1 MSRAEGHADALIAG
15 GGLVGLTLACLLA
28 QFGRAAAVVDAREP
42 EAGLDAGFDG
52 RASAIAAGSVR
63 ILKRAGA
70 WAALGDAEARLA
82 ASPSE
87 HHSCIAPTFDTASG
101 KYT

>member
-1 MSRAEGHADALIAG
+1 MLIAG

-28 QFGRAAAVVDAREP
+28 QSGRAAAVVDAREP

-63 ILKRAGA
+63 ILERAGA

-82 ASPSE
+82 AGPSE
-87 HHSCIAPTFDTASG
+87 YYSCIAPTSDTASG